1 MTQMKEG
8 KKFLLDTGWVVLGN
22 LSLIF
27 VIFIQ
32 RLIITRFMG
41 VEELGVYSLVMS
53 IYAIGTTFVGFGLPM
68 AMVKFS
74 AEIRKLENE
83 IKEFVSASLIITGA
97 LGILGGCLFPLVSG
111 KLSMLLNISSFS
123 GIVILFTPIF
133 PFAALFFASLAILNG
148 KREMKSY
155 AIFQV
160 LQNALFLLI
169 TLLLLSEGAGLT
181 SIPVALCFS
190 LAITTIIL
198 IIRHK
203 LYIQMHHQIH
213 GLAYHTERLLRFG
226 IKLFASNL
234 INQLN
239 VYADYLLLAFFLSAE
254 QVGYYTIAI
263 SISRLIWVLPGCVQ
277 KITFPAASEY
287 WSNNDNT
294 RLNLMVNKTLKY
306 SSLLSI
312 VSGIG
317 VAFFA
322 REIISILFGPE
333 HISATNATLILL
345 LGIVLNSALIY
356 SIGGIFSAIGRPG
369 LALKMNSLFFS
380 LNMLLNI
387 VLIPRYGVIGAAV
400 SKSVSLIFLTLIQL
414 FLVVRVVKIR
424 LNVKHSII
432 IAFSAIPFIFARFVY
447 SSFISGIV
455 LFLLYVAIIVKI
467 YYADDDIGFIKSLI
481 FHKT

>member
-8 KKFLLDTGWVVLGN
+8 KKFLFDTGWVVLGN

-53 IYAIGTTFVGFGLPM
+53 IYAIATTVVGFGLPM

-74 AEIRKLENE
+74 AEISKLEDE

-97 LGILGGCLFPLVSG
+97 LGILAGCLFPLISG
-111 KLSMLLNISSFS
+111 KLSVLLNISSYS
-123 GIVILFTPIF
+123 GIVVLFTPVF
-133 PFAALFFASLAILNG
+133 PFAALYFASLAILNG

-155 AIFQV
+155 AMFQV

-169 TLLLLSEGAGLT
+169 TLVLLSKGAGLT

-190 LAITTIIL
+190 LAMTSIIL
-198 IIRHK
+198 IFRHK
-203 LYIQMHHQIH
+203 LYIQIHHKIH
-213 GLAYHTERLLRFG
+213 GLAYHTGRLLRFG
-226 IKLFASNL
+226 IKVFASNL

-239 VYADYLLLAFFLSAE
+239 VYADYLLLGFFLSAE

-263 SISRLIWVLPGCVQ
+263 SISRLIWIIPGCVQ

-287 WSNNDNT
+287 WSNSDNT

-317 VAFFA
+317 IAFFA
-322 REIISILFGPE
+322 SEIISILFGPE
-333 HISATNATLILL
+333 HISATTATLILL
-345 LGIVLNSALIY
+345 LGIILNSALIY
-356 SIGGIFSAIGRPG
+356 SIGGLFSAIGRPG
-369 LALKMNSLFFS
+369 LALKMNTVFFI

-387 VLIPRYGVIGAAV
+387 LFIPRYGVFGAAV
-400 SKSVSLIFLTLIQL
+400 SKSASLIFLTLIQL

-424 LNVKHSII
+424 LDVRHSII
-432 IAFSAIPFIFARFVY
+432 IASTALPFILARFVY

-455 LFLLYVAIIVKI
+455 LFSLYIVIIVRI
-467 YYADDDIGFIKSLI
+467 YYADDDIDYIKSLI